1 MQHFLWMLM
10 ITKALGDHDPSYDN
24 DDAIADEDDNDE
36 AACLE

>member
-24 DDAIADEDDNDE
+24 DDGTADEDDNDE